1 MRVRLRYRKLGKVRF
16 TSHRDI
22 ARCWERALRRAE
34 LPVASTEGFS
44 PRPKMHFG
52 LALST
57 GHESL
62 GEYLDVDL
70 TDPEGAEVDLEALPE
85 RLTPLLPPGIDVEAV
100 VVIDRS
106 ETSLQEAVTSCTW
119 VIEVPGP
126 SPEALTAA
134 VDTILTATELPV
146 IRERKGKKVAD
157 DLRPA
162 SSGSRWWAQHPPTL
176 PSLGPCSRPN
186 WPPNPARCGPQNCW
200 PRSTRPSPRAGS
212 AGSTNGSPPTARRES
227 PSRRARRPRRP
238 PRQAPHEKGT
248 PP

>member
-134 VDTILTATELPV
+134 VGTILTATELPV
-146 IRERKGKKVAD
+146 VRERKGKKVSD
-157 DLRPA
+157 DLRPGILGLSVVGA
-162 SSGSRWWAQHPPTL
+162 TPPDAPEQGAVLEAELAT
-176 PSLGPCSRPN
+176 
-186 WPPNPARCGPQNCW
+186 Q
-200 PRSTRPSPRAGS
+200 PRSVRPAELLAALDPPHTEGRVRRTHQWITSDGATREPLSPSAPSPAPATAG
-212 AGSTNGSPPTARRES
+212 
-227 PSRRARRPRRP
+227 
-238 PRQAPHEKGT
+238 AP
-248 PP
+248 

>member
-1 MRVRLRYRKLGKVRF
+1 MRLRLRYRKLGKVRF
-16 TSHRDI
+16 TSHRDL

-34 LPVASTEGFS
+34 LPIASTEGFS

-85 RLTPLLPPGIDVEAV
+85 RLTPLLPPGVDVEAV

-119 VIEVPGP
+119 VIEVPGT
-126 SPEALTAA
+126 SPEALIAP

-157 DLRPA
+157 DLRPGIVHL
-162 SSGSRWWAQHPPTL
+162 SVVGITPPDAPEQGAVLEAELAT
-176 PSLGPCSRPN
+176 
-186 WPPNPARCGPQNCW
+186 Q
-200 PRSTRPSPRAGS
+200 PRSVRPAELLAAFDPPLTEGRVRRTNQWITSDGATREPLSPRAPS
-212 AGSTNGSPPTARRES
+212 PAPATAG
-227 PSRRARRPRRP
+227 
-238 PRQAPHEKGT
+238 AP
-248 PP
+248 